1 MNSPIPKDPVE
12 LRKLF
17 EQAGL
22 GLTKSMDGQYQQAI
36 DQGFTSP
43 MGITGIQPNMMP
55 PQNDMGGGE
64 VYPPQFNN
72 QNVGSP
78 PMDEQIYNDMMQDV
92 RGSQNPFKPTNYRK
106 DLKSNQDYENTGRD
120 YE

>member
-1 MNSPIPKDPVE
+1 MNSPIPKDPQE

-22 GLTKSMDGQYQQAI
+22 GLTKSDDKQYQQAI
-36 DQGFTSP
+36 DGGYTSP
-43 MGITGIQPNMMP
+43 MGMTGIAPNMLLPNM
-55 PQNDMGGGE
+55 DIGGGE
-64 VYPPQFNN
+64 IHPPYFNN

-78 PMDEQIYNDMMQDV
+78 PMDDAIYNDMMRDV
-92 RGSQNPFKPTNYRK
+92 RGSQNPFKPTNYRR

>member
-1 MNSPIPKDPVE
+1 MQSPLPKDPIE

-36 DQGFTSP
+36 DQGYTSP
-43 MGITGIQPNMMP
+43 MGLTGISPI

-64 VYPPQFNN
+64 VPNFNN

-78 PMDEQIYNDMMQDV
+78 PMDNPIYDDMMRDV

-106 DLKSNQDYENTGRD
+106 DLKSNQDYENTGRN